1 MLIFLGSFIPL
12 VGLLVT
18 GAFAV
23 AIALLEHGF
32 ITTAVAVCHR
42 ARAGRSSSAAT
53 VIMSRSVSAP
63 TRGGPRRGRGTTLGG
78 IAGKLIAVPLA
89 AFLNTTIRALRAGP
103 GAASR
108 KDLPIDES
116 PSRASQGG

>member
-23 AIALLEHGF
+23 AIAL
-32 ITTAVAVCHR
+32 
-42 ARAGRSSSAAT
+42 
-53 VIMSRSVSAP
+53 SRSVELHPLAVVLAVVV
-63 TRGGPRRGRGTTLGG
+63 GTTLGG

-108 KDLPIDES
+108 KDLPIDEP